1 MAALLGSSG
10 SVLPGSHSCFRRG
23 AVAFPAAHVVTTPR
37 IRTLRAVR
45 AEEAKEGAAAKR
57 KPTKASE
64 FRQLN
69 ASQIDEEVQKS
80 KRALLDLRIA
90 QRTKQV
96 RHPASWT
103 PARQDGSPWLPCHT
117 ETGPLSCNISVY
129 LCSHLSPATS
139 PTTK

>member
-1 MAALLGSSG
+1 MAALLGSSCT
-10 SVLPGSHSCFRRG
+10 VLPGSHSCFRRG
-23 AVAFPAAHVVTTPR
+23 TVAFRTAHVVTAPR
-37 IRTLRAVR
+37 TSALRAVR
-45 AEEAKEGAAAKR
+45 AEEAKEGAATKR

-96 RHPASWT
+96 GALDPCQAGRL
-103 PARQDGSPWLPCHT
+103 PWLHI
-117 ETGPLSCNISVY
+117 ISNM
-129 LCSHLSPATS
+129 PAVS
-139 PTTK
+139 ACAAI